1 MRFAIFSDLHD
12 NYAALL
18 RVLADAEQQRA
29 EQLIFLGD
37 AGRDPHLLSELQQ
50 RGVACTFGNWEV
62 SGLRHLA
69 APLADW
75 VGAWSATILRG
86 EAIFCHATPDMP
98 AVVTNTVTAGQ
109 MMANGISW
117 STLFPRL
124 NRNEQARWNAL
135 AALETTNL
143 RVAFHGHTHIQMV
156 WAWQADQ
163 AGQRQLRSFT
173 EPTEFDLEAG
183 PGEMPT
189 RYLIGVGSAGQPD
202 DGPQLRYALYD
213 DQTQCVMLRRLA
225 AK

>member
-12 NYAALL
+12 NFAALL
-18 RVLADAEQQRA
+18 HVLADAEQQRA
-29 EQLIFLGD
+29 DQLIFLGD
-37 AGRDPHLLSELQQ
+37 AGRDPQLLSTLQQ
-50 RGVACTFGNWEV
+50 QGVACTFGNWEV

-75 VGAWSATILRG
+75 VGAWSATILHG

-98 AVVTNTVTAGQ
+98 ATITNTVTAGQ

-124 NRNEQARWNAL
+124 HRNEHARWVAL
-135 AALETTNL
+135 AALETGNR

-156 WAWQADQ
+156 WAWQAEQ

-173 EPTEFDLEAG
+173 EPVEFDLDGGPVEA
-183 PGEMPT
+183 PT

-202 DGPQLRYALYD
+202 DGPKLCYALYD
-213 DQTQCVMLRRLA
+213 DNARRVVLRRLDPT
-225 AK
+225 